1 MMEDSIHMQH
11 GVTLHV
17 TIVHRT
23 GAESQPE
30 EEEENIVS
38 KDDENIMKKPSL
50 VSE

>member
-11 GVTLHV
+11 GVTLDV

-23 GAESQPE
+23 GAEAQPE
-30 EEEENIVS
+30 EVNIVS